1 MFITTAVTRW
11 PSPSGTNLQNK
22 TETEMNKKNYNA
34 KPFSIFMSYIAGH
47 KKLFGIDMLCA
58 LLVALID
65 LIFPYVSRYSMKVML
80 PNKLYATFFTVM
92 AVMVL
97 AYVLKAGLYY
107 VITVIG
113 HKMGVLVESD
123 MRRDVF
129 THMQSLSFSY
139 YDHNRTGVLMSRI
152 TSDLFEITELAHH
165 GPENIMICT
174 LTIVGALAVMFAMQW
189 QLALV
194 ITRAL
199 PLCAWFTIKQRI
211 KMKEANIEVKRKTAE
226 IYSAIE
232 SSISGIRTAK
242 AFANEDQES
251 DKFDRANE
259 MFRGSKV
266 EYYKSM
272 GLFNSGMEFTTGIV
286 QVVVIA
292 VGGLLIMQNK
302 MNYIDLITF
311 SLYVS
316 TFVSPVRKLTQFAE
330 LYMQGTA
337 GFARFLEVMRTE
349 PTIKDAPDAME
360 LGAVEGKIDYNH
372 VSFNY
377 GNGIP
382 VLSDVDLHI
391 AAGQCLAVVG
401 PSGGGKTTLCQLLP
415 RFYDV
420 CEGSVTVD
428 GIDVRHVTQ
437 ASLRR
442 NIGVIQQDVF
452 MFAGTIRENIRYG
465 RPDATD
471 EEIVEAAVRAQI
483 HSEIMEMPD
492 GYDSYIGERG
502 VMLSGGQKQRI
513 SIARVFLKNPKI
525 LILDEA
531 TSALDTVT
539 EQRIQASLDE
549 LSEGRTTIIIAHRL
563 STVKNADVIAVVEG
577 EHIVEMGS
585 HSELMA
591 KNGEYAALCRAQ
603 QIEKGEE
610 SC

>member
-1 MFITTAVTRW
+1 MFITTAATRW

-165 GPENIMICT
+165 GPENIVICT
-174 LTIVGALAVMFAMQW
+174 LTIVGALAVMFVMQW

-194 ITRAL
+194 ITLAL

-251 DKFDRANE
+251 NKFDRANE

-471 EEIVEAAVRAQI
+471 KEIVEAAVRAQI

>member
-165 GPENIMICT
+165 GPENIVICT

-194 ITRAL
+194 ITLAL

-251 DKFDRANE
+251 DKFDHANE
-259 MFRGSKV
+259 LFRGSKV

-272 GLFNSGMEFTTGIV
+272 GLFNSGMEFTT
-286 QVVVIA
+286 VIA
-292 VGGLLIMQNK
+292 VGGLLIMREK